1 MWGDWSYG
9 GGGWGHWFFP
19 VLILIVVIFVMRMIS
34 YRLGWRGGRHGH
46 YPYGHG
52 HGDSALDILR
62 QRYARGELNKDEFER
77 MRKDLGS

>member
-19 VLILIVVIFVMRMIS
+19 LLILIVVIFVMRMIS
-34 YRLGWRGGRHGH
+34 YRLGWRGGWHGH
-46 YPYGHG
+46 YPHGHG